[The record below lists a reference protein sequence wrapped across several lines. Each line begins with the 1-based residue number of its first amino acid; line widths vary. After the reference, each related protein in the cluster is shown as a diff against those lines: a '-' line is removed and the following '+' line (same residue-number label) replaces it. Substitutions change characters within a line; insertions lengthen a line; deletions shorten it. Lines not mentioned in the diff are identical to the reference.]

1 MPDKAL
7 DRTHLL
13 ATLQVEIPD
22 DLLHLALTHRS
33 WSYEHGGVAT
43 NERLEFLGDSI
54 LGQAV
59 TVMLYNRYPDLGEG
73 ELAKRRA
80 SLVSTVALAGIGKTI
95 GLGAY
100 IHLGRGEVLTGGR
113 EKASILADTVEA
125 LIGATYLGLG
135 GETATQLVLRLVE
148 PLVIDPSTFGE
159 SMDPK
164 TTLQELAASLGE
176 EAPCYAI
183 TDTGPDHRKTF
194 IATVSI
200 GSRVSATG
208 EGTSKKQA
216 ESVAAREAQRLL
228 AEQTLEGAAK
238 SSTGPSVPGSD
249 G

>member
-1 MPDKAL
+1 MPDQAL

-13 ATLQVEIPD
+13 ATLEVQIPD

-59 TVMLYNRYPDLGEG
+59 TVMLYTRFPDLSEG

-135 GETATQLVLRLVE
+135 GETATALVLRLVE
-148 PLVIDPSTFGE
+148 PLVENPNTFGE

-164 TTLQELAASLGE
+164 TTLQELAAALGE
-176 EAPCYAI
+176 DAPRYEIAES
-183 TDTGPDHRKTF
+183 GPDHRKTF
-194 IATVSI
+194 IATVSVGDI
-200 GSRVSATG
+200 VSATG
-208 EGTSKKQA
+208 EGSSKKQA
-216 ESVAAREAQRLL
+216 ESLAARAAQQLL
-228 AEQTLEGAAK
+228 ADRDA
-238 SSTGPSVPGSD
+238 
-249 G
+249 